1 MKLPRE
7 VIVLLWKLL
16 DFRTDK
22 VKPVKKLRQKVMS
35 LNYFFSFT
43 LGVLREGEIFPFHL
57 PPEGCTLF
65 RKGGRSR

>member
-43 LGVLREGEIFPFHL
+43 LGVLKEG
-57 PPEGCTLF
+57 
-65 RKGGRSR
+65 

>member
-7 VIVLLWKLL
+7 VIALLWRLL

-22 VKPVKKLRQKVMS
+22 VKPVKKLRQKVLS

-43 LGVLREGEIFPFHL
+43 LGVLKEG
-57 PPEGCTLF
+57 
-65 RKGGRSR
+65 